1 MIPFRLQRMPVAPPR
16 VALGLRILSAVLA
29 LLTTAIVLWAT
40 GYDPIALGG
49 RVLGNTFGSSF
60 GLEDLALLFSPLIY
74 CGLAVAVALRI
85 GAWNIGAEGQFN
97 FGAFCAS
104 GIALF
109 VPGPVYVL
117 LPLMMLAGMV
127 GGALWILIPTLAR
140 AYADVSELITTL
152 LMNFVAMLLVY
163 WVATG
168 PWLDPSGMALATTAR
183 LPVSAPPVWG
193 IVHWGL
199 PIAVIVAIALALF
212 FTFTRWGYEV
222 RIAGAN
228 PGAAA
233 YAGMP
238 VKAQLIGVMLLSGAL
253 AGLGGMMEV
262 AGTVGRLQGGISN
275 NYGYLGIMVA
285 VLARA
290 APLGV
295 LATAFFM
302 AVILNGGIILQSQG
316 LTTHTVLAVTGLILL
331 YAAIGD
337 EAAHYKISRREMK
350 GAS

>member
-1 MIPFRLQRMPVAPPR
+1 MSTIRLQRMPIAPAK
-16 VALGLRILSAVLA
+16 VSFVLRIISVLLA

-40 GYDPIALGG
+40 GRDPIALGG
-49 RVLGNTFGSSF
+49 KVISSTFGSTF
-60 GLEDLALLFSPLIY
+60 GLEDLSLLLSPLIY

-97 FGAFCAS
+97 FGAFCAA

-109 VPGPVYVL
+109 VPGPTWL
-117 LPLMMLAGMV
+117 ILILMMVAGAI

-183 LPVSAPPVWG
+183 LPVSVPPVWG

-199 PIAVIVAIALALF
+199 PIGIILAFALALF
-212 FTFTRWGYEV
+212 FTYTRWGYEV

-228 PGAAA
+228 AGAAS

-238 VKAQLIGVMLLSGAL
+238 VKTQLIGVMLLSGAI

-275 NYGYLGIMVA
+275 NYGYIGIMVA

-337 EAAHYKISRREMK
+337 EAAHYKVLRTKTGES
-350 GAS
+350 

>member
-49 RVLGNTFGSSF
+49 RVLNNTFGSSF

-183 LPVSAPPVWG
+183 LPVSVPPVLC
-193 IVHWGL
+193 GL
-199 PIAVIVAIALALF
+199 C
-212 FTFTRWGYEV
+212 
-222 RIAGAN
+222 
-228 PGAAA
+228 
-233 YAGMP
+233 
-238 VKAQLIGVMLLSGAL
+238 S
-253 AGLGGMMEV
+253 
-262 AGTVGRLQGGISN
+262 
-275 NYGYLGIMVA
+275 
-285 VLARA
+285 
-290 APLGV
+290 AP
-295 LATAFFM
+295 
-302 AVILNGGIILQSQG
+302 
-316 LTTHTVLAVTGLILL
+316 
-331 YAAIGD
+331 
-337 EAAHYKISRREMK
+337 
-350 GAS
+350 

>member
-1 MIPFRLQRMPVAPPR
+1 MSTIRLQRMPIAPAR
-16 VALGLRILSAVLA
+16 IALVLRLLSVVLA
-29 LLTTAIVLWAT
+29 LLTTAILLWAT
-40 GYDPIALGG
+40 GRDPIALGAK
-49 RVLGNTFGSSF
+49 VLSSTFGSSF

-97 FGAFCAS
+97 FGAFCAT

-109 VPGPVYVL
+109 VPGPTWL
-117 LPLMMLAGMV
+117 MLPLMALAGMI
-127 GGALWILIPTLAR
+127 GGALWILVPTLAR

-152 LMNFVAMLLVY
+152 LMNFIAMLLVY

-183 LPVSAPPVWG
+183 LPVSVPPIWG

-199 PIAVIVAIALALF
+199 PVAVMLAIALALV
-212 FTFTRWGYEV
+212 FTYTRWGYEV

-238 VKAQLIGVMLLSGAL
+238 VKRQLIAVMLLSGAL
-253 AGLGGMMEV
+253 AGLGGMMEA

-275 NYGYLGIMVA
+275 NYGYIGIMVA

-302 AVILNGGIILQSQG
+302 AVILNGGIVLQSQG

-337 EAAHYKISRREMK
+337 EAAHYKILRNKTGES
-350 GAS
+350 

>member
-1 MIPFRLQRMPVAPPR
+1 
-16 VALGLRILSAVLA
+16 VLN
-29 LLTTAIVLWAT
+29 
-40 GYDPIALGG
+40 
-49 RVLGNTFGSSF
+49 NTFGSSF

-117 LPLMMLAGMV
+117 LPLMMLAGMI

-183 LPVSAPPVWG
+183 LPVSVPPVWG

-199 PIAVIVAIALALF
+199 PIAVIVANALALF

-238 VKAQLIGVMLLSGAL
+238 VKVQLIGVMLLSGAL